1 MAAANRTMKPNMS
14 EGRDFMLVDKKV
26 HMLFE
31 ERYGI
36 MEEAEPIPR
45 YGIKCSDGEVIV
57 ELYLKKMNFL
67 VMPNSKLF
75 NFTSPHFMYVSRN
88 DTLKILEVK
97 LSRVLGNFL
106 YTVMKNKET
115 TIRKVR
121 LWKSGYQD
129 ISDYIKLDKAWQ
141 TSSSVKVEAECLN
154 DVEDKDSVVFDD
166 LNLTEEDIVIVELPK
181 GDNVYVFKPAKNKN

>member
-1 MAAANRTMKPNMS
+1 M
-14 EGRDFMLVDKKV
+14 
-26 HMLFE
+26 
-31 ERYGI
+31 
-36 MEEAEPIPR
+36 
-45 YGIKCSDGEVIV
+45 
-57 ELYLKKMNFL
+57 
-67 VMPNSKLF
+67 
-75 NFTSPHFMYVSRN
+75 SRN